1 MNLFIGNL
9 DYSIREQQL
18 RELFEAYGEV
28 TSAKVIT
35 DKLSGRSK
43 GYGFV
48 EMSNDAEGEQ
58 AIAALNGQQVKNRN
72 ISVTQARPRA
82 EGGNDRG

>member
-48 EMSNDAEGEQ
+48 EMSNDAEGES

>member
-18 RELFEAYGEV
+18 RELFEPYGEV

-35 DKLSGRSK
+35 DKMSGRSK

-58 AIAALNGQQVKNRN
+58 AINALNGQMVKNRN
-72 ISVTQARPRA
+72 ISVTQARPRP
-82 EGGNDRG
+82 EGGNQ